1 MIIDAH
7 AHIYEILKG
16 YGAKGEFRP
25 LGGGRGIWATGKI
38 DQFFPAEYG
47 DLGFHAETLIRLM
60 DENGVDHAVLL
71 QGGNYGFHNDY
82 MAEAAAK
89 YPDRFTAVG
98 AIDPYALYAE
108 QIFDNLVDRYRF
120 KALKFEISSEW
131 GLSGF
136 HKELKLTDEAFAML
150 FEKAD
155 AKRLTVAIDMGTMA
169 MQSFDFEGFKT
180 VSEKYRN
187 ITFVMTHCFFPNN
200 DRKNE
205 MRLDF
210 AKKLNSDNVVMDFAN
225 VDLIGQA
232 EYFKSLKKI
241 IGAERMLWGTDIPGV
256 LCNFTYNQL
265 IDRVTESGMFSESEL
280 PLVMGKNAERV
291 YLDR

>member
-7 AHIYEILKG
+7 VHIYEILKG

-38 DQFFPAEYG
+38 EQFFPAEYG
-47 DLGFHAETLIRLM
+47 DLGFHAETLVKLM
-60 DENGVDHAVLL
+60 DEGGVDHAVLL

-82 MAEAAAK
+82 MAEEVAK
-89 YPDRFTAVG
+89 YPDRLTAVG

-108 QIFDNLVDRYRF
+108 QIFYNLVEKYHF
-120 KALKFEISSEW
+120 KAMKFEISSEW

-136 HKELKLTDEAFAML
+136 HKELKLTDGSFLRL
-150 FEKAD
+150 FEKAN
-155 AKRLTVAIDMGTMA
+155 ALGLTVAIDMGTMA
-169 MQSFDFEGFKT
+169 MQSFDFEGFKA

-200 DRKNE
+200 DGKNE

-210 AKKLNSDNVVMDFAN
+210 AKNLTSDNVVMDFAN

-256 LCNFTYNQL
+256 LFRSSYRQL
-265 IDRVTESGMFSESEL
+265 IDRVEESGVFTQAEL
-280 PLVMGKNAERV
+280 PLVLGKNAEKV
-291 YLDR
+291 YLR